1 MEFKVQRGT
10 LAKQGGEMLVL
21 GHYEG
26 ESLSPETASIDK
38 AIGGKIQEVIA
49 SDEFSGRFL
58 QTLVLRTDRTDRK
71 IASPRLLLLGLG
83 KRAETTLDRIRQA
96 MGRAATQI
104 REMGLTQFATQ
115 IHGKGLPR
123 LSVQDLAQAMVE
135 GVILGLYQFQVYK
148 TDREALPKEV
158 RECTLVDP
166 DEKRAV
172 EIQMGVRRGRSIA
185 EGVNYVRDL
194 CNAPSNVITP
204 SRLADEAKKIASD
217 YHLRVEVLERSD
229 MERLGMGALLGVA
242 RGTVEPP
249 KFIVLEYEGA
259 QKKTRPIALVGKSV
273 TFDSGGISLKPAES
287 MEQMKY
293 DMTGGATVL
302 GTMRVA
308 AQLQLPLH
316 IIGVLPATDNM
327 PSGTAIHPGDVVTT
341 LSGKTVEVIN
351 TDAEGRLCL
360 ADALAYAVR
369 FKPAA
374 MIDLATLTGAC
385 VVALG
390 NHAMALFGNDPKLTA
405 QIQKASEETGERVW
419 PLPLW
424 DEYYDQIKSEVAD
437 LKNTGGRPGGSITA
451 ALFLKQFV
459 GDTPWVHLDIAGTSW
474 NGERPRPY
482 VPKGSTG
489 TGLRLLVQY
498 LTGLAKQ
505 QKAKHK

>member
-1 MEFKVQRGT
+1 MEFKVQRGPLT
-10 LAKQGGEMLVL
+10 KQASEVLIL

-26 ESLSPETASIDK
+26 EGLLPEAASIDK
-38 AIGGKIQEVIA
+38 AIGGKIQEVLA
-49 SDEFSGRFL
+49 SEEFTGKFL
-58 QTLVLRTDRTDRK
+58 QTLLLRTDRK

-83 KRAETTLDRIRQA
+83 KRSEVTLDRIRQA
-96 MGRAATQI
+96 AGRAATQI
-104 REMGLTQFATQ
+104 REMKFGQFATQ

-123 LSVQDLAQAMVE
+123 IAIQDLAQAMVE
-135 GVILGLYQFQVYK
+135 GVVLGLYQFQVYK
-148 TDREALPKEV
+148 TDRQTLPKEV
-158 RECTLVDP
+158 RECTLVEP
-166 DEKRAV
+166 DEKKIV
-172 EIQMGVRRGRSIA
+172 EIQMGVLRGRTIA
-185 EGVNYVRDL
+185 EAVNYVRDL
-194 CNAPSNVITP
+194 CNTPSNVVTP
-204 SRLADEAKKIASD
+204 SRLAEEAKKIASD
-217 YHLRVEVLERSD
+217 YHLHLNVLERSD

-259 QKKTRPIALVGKSV
+259 KKRGRPVALIGKSV
-273 TFDSGGISLKPAES
+273 TFDSGGISLKPAEN

-293 DMTGGATVL
+293 DMSGGATVL

-308 AQLQLPLH
+308 AQLKLPLN
-316 IIGVLPATDNM
+316 IVGILPATDNM
-327 PSGTAIHPGDVVTT
+327 PSGTAMHPGDVVTT

-360 ADALAYAVR
+360 ADALAYAQR
-369 FKPAA
+369 YEPMA

-390 NHAMALFGNDPKLTA
+390 HHAMALFGNDPKLNA
-405 QIQKASEETGERVW
+405 HVQKASEETGERVW

-424 DEYYDQIKSEVAD
+424 EEYYDQIKSEIAD

-459 GDTPWVHLDIAGTSW
+459 GETPWVHLDIAGTSW

-498 LTGLAKQ
+498 LTNLAKQ
-505 QKAKHK
+505 QKSKSR

>member
-1 MEFKVQRGT
+1 MEFKVQRGPLT
-10 LAKQGGEMLVL
+10 KQPTEILIL

-26 ESLSPETASIDK
+26 EPLPPEGVQIDR

-49 SDEFSGRFL
+49 SEEFSGKFL
-58 QTLVLRTDRTDRK
+58 QALIVRTDHK

-83 KRAETTLDRIRQA
+83 KRTEATLDRIRQC

-104 REMGLTQFATQ
+104 RDAGLTQFATQ
-115 IHGKGLPR
+115 IHGKEIPR
-123 LSVQDLAQAMVE
+123 TKTGELAQAMVE
-135 GVILGLYQFQVYK
+135 GILLGLYQFQVYK
-148 TDREALPKEV
+148 TDRQSFSKEI
-158 RECTLVDP
+158 RECTLIEP
-166 DEKRAV
+166 DQKKIV
-172 EIQMGVRRGRSIA
+172 EVQMGVLRGKTIG
-185 EGVNYVRDL
+185 EGVCYIRDL
-194 CNAPSNVITP
+194 CTSPSNVVTP
-204 SRLADEAKKIASD
+204 SRLAEEAKKIAADHS
-217 YHLRVEVLERSD
+217 LRVEVLDRSD

-249 KFIVLEYEGA
+249 KFIVLEYDGG
-259 QKKTRPIALVGKSV
+259 KKKGRPVVLVGKSV
-273 TFDSGGISLKPAES
+273 TFDSGGISLKPAEN

-308 AQLQLPLH
+308 AQMKLPLS
-316 IIGVLPATDNM
+316 IVGILPATDNM

-360 ADALAYAVR
+360 ADALAYAAR
-369 FKPAA
+369 YKPAA
-374 MIDLATLTGAC
+374 LIDLATLTGAC

-390 NHAMALFGNDPKLTA
+390 NHAMALFGNDAKLTE
-405 QIQKASEETGERVW
+405 QIEKASEETGERVW
-419 PLPLW
+419 KMPLW
-424 DEYYDQIKSEVAD
+424 DVYFDQIKSDIAD

-459 GDTPWVHLDIAGTSW
+459 GETPWIHLDIAGTSW
-474 NGERPRPY
+474 NSEKPRPY
-482 VPKGSTG
+482 IPKGSTG

-498 LTGLAKQ
+498 LTNLTKQ
-505 QKAKHK
+505 QKRKGRG

>member
-1 MEFKVQRGT
+1 MEFKVQRGPLT
-10 LAKQGGEMLVL
+10 KQATEILVL

-26 ESLSPETASIDK
+26 EGLLPEAASIDK
-38 AIGGKIQEVIA
+38 AIGGKIQEVLA
-49 SDEFSGRFL
+49 SEEFTGKFL
-58 QTLVLRTDRTDRK
+58 QTLLLRTDRK

-83 KRAETTLDRIRQA
+83 KRAEATLDRIRQA
-96 MGRAATQI
+96 TGRAATQV
-104 REMGLTQFATQ
+104 REMGFNQFATQ

-123 LSVQDLAQAMVE
+123 TSVQDLAQAMVE
-135 GVILGLYQFQVYK
+135 GALLGLYQFQVYK
-148 TDREALPKEV
+148 TDRQSLPKEV
-158 RECTLVDP
+158 RECALVESD
-166 DEKRAV
+166 DKKIV
-172 EIQMGVRRGRSIA
+172 EIQMGALRGKLIA
-185 EGVNYVRDL
+185 EAVNYVRDL
-194 CNAPSNVITP
+194 CNTPSNVVTP
-204 SRLADEAKKIASD
+204 SRLAEEAKKIASD

-242 RGTVEPP
+242 KGTVEPP

-259 QKKTRPIALVGKSV
+259 KKRGRPVALIGKSV
-273 TFDSGGISLKPAES
+273 TFDSGGISLKPAEN

-293 DMTGGATVL
+293 DMSGGATVL

-308 AQLQLPLH
+308 AQLKLPLN

-327 PSGTAIHPGDVVTT
+327 PSGTAMHPGDVVTT

-360 ADALAYAVR
+360 ADALAYAKR
-369 FKPAA
+369 YEPAA

-390 NHAMALFGNDPKLTA
+390 HHAMALFGSDPKLTA
-405 QIQKASEETGERVW
+405 QIRKASDETGERVW
-419 PLPLW
+419 GMPLW
-424 DEYYDQIKSEVAD
+424 EEYYDQIKSEIAD

-459 GDTPWVHLDIAGTSW
+459 GETPWVHLDIAGTSW

-482 VPKGSTG
+482 IPKGSTG
-489 TGLRLLVQY
+489 TGLRLLIQY
-498 LTGLAKQ
+498 LTNLAKQ
-505 QKAKHK
+505 QKKK